1 MVNHEVFAG
10 DYFDIS
16 TTTKDVEMVEI
27 SREFKWLYNQ
37 MILQNALGSG
47 CVKQF

>member
-16 TTTKDVEMVEI
+16 TTKGKLFLKV
-27 SREFKWLYNQ
+27 KLNQ
-37 MILQNALGSG
+37 NIWEPYWALLRWDTDILI
-47 CVKQF
+47 